1 MAPWRGRL
9 GTPAS
14 GRHSGPQGRGGE
26 DHNRRDGSR
35 LCTYPPT
42 DEMAYGQRRNGR
54 NGLESRPPA
63 GTRGSAKPA
72 RMTRHQA
79 SVSAAAFF
87 AGLGVQT
94 DRSCAFL
101 PVGPNTATPRVTG
114 GSLPSAFTERRHVAR
129 TATNGVCHSVVRI
142 PPNAEIPA
150 VKGPP
155 RNGESFP
162 PPAFG
167 GLCRPE
173 AGVPSRP
180 RRRAAASRAL
190 PATVSMRN
198 ASLAFRPPGGESRH
212 QGAPAP
218 TIGPES
224 DLEPGHPRGQRGGD
238 GTLAAGLVVGASSVA
253 SDPAGAGGGHLRSP
267 VARQRP
273 PASIRATIYRRGH
286 RHLPYG

>member
-1 MAPWRGRL
+1 MTPWRGRL
-9 GTPAS
+9 GTPGPS

-26 DHNRRDGSR
+26 DPNRRDGSR
-35 LCTYPPT
+35 LGTYPPQQMRCR
-42 DEMAYGQRRNGR
+42 MANGAT
-54 NGLESRPPA
+54 A
-63 GTRGSAKPA
+63 GTAWSPHRENWAGFRPVRAGARKPA

-94 DRSCAFL
+94 GLIMRVSPGGTRHND
-101 PVGPNTATPRVTG
+101 PRVTG

-129 TATNGVCHSVVRI
+129 TATNGVCHSLGWI

-150 VKGPP
+150 DKGPP

-173 AGVPSRP
+173 AGTVLPVGAPSRP

-198 ASLAFRPPGGESRH
+198 AG
-212 QGAPAP
+212 
-218 TIGPES
+218 
-224 DLEPGHPRGQRGGD
+224 
-238 GTLAAGLVVGASSVA
+238 
-253 SDPAGAGGGHLRSP
+253 
-267 VARQRP
+267 
-273 PASIRATIYRRGH
+273 
-286 RHLPYG
+286 